1 MANIILTHGILGFD
15 KLLPGPLL
23 SPHYFNGVAAHLTN
37 KGHHVIEAKVE
48 AIGSV
53 AHRGDQL
60 AEILKNAMPGEPLHV
75 IAHSMGGLD
84 ARHAITNRKDIVTR
98 VRTLVTIG
106 TPHQG
111 SPVAAAIM
119 SNTGALFQAIPP
131 FLVGQLKNSGEA
143 LSDLTADVSKRRD
156 MSTEDQDGVRYIEVA
171 GDASKA
177 GNESLL
183 FRMAAEIGKLSPGV
197 VNDGVVTESSALRNK
212 PGHIHLE
219 NWPVDHAGE
228 IGWSESSPLPIEP
241 FLLQSFGENLLSQAA
256 KQHLARYEAIAA
268 MFQPAAARA

>member
-1 MANIILTHGILGFD
+1 
-15 KLLPGPLL
+15 
-23 SPHYFNGVAAHLTN
+23 
-37 KGHHVIEAKVE
+37 
-48 AIGSV
+48 
-53 AHRGDQL
+53 
-60 AEILKNAMPGEPLHV
+60 
-75 IAHSMGGLD
+75 
-84 ARHAITNRKDIVTR
+84 
-98 VRTLVTIG
+98 
-106 TPHQG
+106 
-111 SPVAAAIM
+111 M
-119 SNTGALFQAIPP
+119 SNTGPLFQAIPP

-143 LSDLTADVSKRRD
+143 LSDLTVDVSKRQD

-241 FLLQSFGENLLSQAA
+241 FLLQPFGENLLSQAA
-256 KQHLARYEAIAA
+256 KQHLAVTKRLPLC
-268 MFQPAAARA
+268 FSQLRLGPKRQPGSCYQDFGS